1 MGIFD
6 IFRAVRDVENV
17 RLTLH
22 FVHPAYD
29 AARAVVEDARL
40 HWWDRDDGTVD
51 ISGDG
56 ASEVGV
62 RAFEA
67 AQAAI
72 PAERARVEALPDGTA
87 RRSLLARL
95 ERLASEEPPP
105 PWERPSDAGRGVGG

>member
-6 IFRAVRDVENV
+6 IFRAQRDVENV
-17 RLTLH
+17 RLQLH

-51 ISGDG
+51 VSGTG
-56 ASEVGV
+56 ASEVGL

-72 PAERARVEALPDGTA
+72 PAERERVLALPEGTA

-95 ERLASEEPPP
+95 DRLEAQDPPA
-105 PWERPSDAGRGVGG
+105 PWVAPKPVG

>member
-6 IFRAVRDVENV
+6 IFRAQRDVETV
-17 RLTLH
+17 RLHLH
-22 FVHPAYD
+22 FVHPAYE

-51 ISGDG
+51 VSGDG

-67 AQAAI
+67 AQAVI
-72 PAERARVEALPDGTA
+72 PQERARVEALPEGTA

-95 ERLASEEPPP
+95 ERLEAEEPPSPWQP
-105 PWERPSDAGRGVGG
+105 PASAA